1 MHNFTK
7 KKNMLQRIQTIYY
20 LVAALLLVVPFMNI
34 PLFTIGS
41 IDRTIFG
48 QDKQSSTDYILLLVL
63 LVVLFAIIFS
73 YKNRARQITLSWFTI
88 VLTTLAL
95 VWFYIG
101 AITNNAQHVSIQ
113 IGFGLIALSLFFQR
127 MGLRGVKKDKKLIDS
142 MDRLR

>member
-20 LVAALLLVVPFMNI
+20 LVAVILLALPFANI
-34 PLFTIGS
+34 PLFSIGS

-113 IGFGLIALSLFFQR
+113 IGFYCVALSLFFQR
-127 MGLRGVKKDKKLIDS
+127 MGMRGVKKDKKLIDS

>member
-20 LVAALLLVVPFMNI
+20 LVAALLLAVPFMNI

-113 IGFGLIALSLFFQR
+113 IGFYCVALSLFFQR

>member
-1 MHNFTK
+1 
-7 KKNMLQRIQTIYY
+7 MLQRIQTIYY
-20 LVAALLLVVPFMNI
+20 LVAALLLAVPFMNI

-113 IGFGLIALSLFFQR
+113 FGFYCVALSLFFQR

>member
-1 MHNFTK
+1 
-7 KKNMLQRIQTIYY
+7 MLQRIQTIYY
-20 LVAALLLVVPFMNI
+20 LVAVILLALPFANI
-34 PLFTIGS
+34 PLFSIGS

-48 QDKQSSTDYILLLVL
+48 QDKQPSADYVLLLVL
-63 LVVLFAIIFS
+63 ILVLFAIIFS

-101 AITNNAQHVSIQ
+101 AITNNAQQVSIQ
-113 IGFGLIALSLFFQR
+113 IGFYCVALSLFFQR

>member
-20 LVAALLLVVPFMNI
+20 LLAALLLAVPFMNI

-41 IDRTIFG
+41 INRTIFG

-63 LVVLFAIIFS
+63 LFVLFAIIFS

-101 AITNNAQHVSIQ
+101 AISNNAQHVSIH

-127 MGLRGVKKDKKLIDS
+127 MGMRGVKKDKKLIDS

>member
-1 MHNFTK
+1 
-7 KKNMLQRIQTIYY
+7 MLQRIQTIYY
-20 LVAALLLVVPFMNI
+20 LVAVVLLALPFANI
-34 PLFTIGS
+34 PLFSIGS

-48 QDKQSSTDYILLLVL
+48 QDKQPSTDYILLLVL
-63 LVVLFAIIFS
+63 LLVLFAIIFS
-73 YKNRARQITLSWFTI
+73 YKNRARQITLTWFTI

-101 AITNNAQHVSIQ
+101 AITTNTQDVSIH

-127 MGLRGVKKDKKLIDS
+127 MGMRGVKKDKKLIDS

>member
-1 MHNFTK
+1 
-7 KKNMLQRIQTIYY
+7 MLQRIQTIYY
-20 LVAALLLVVPFMNI
+20 LVAALLLAVPFMNI

-63 LVVLFAIIFS
+63 LVVMFAIIFS

>member
-1 MHNFTK
+1 
-7 KKNMLQRIQTIYY
+7 MLQRIQTIYY
-20 LVAALLLVVPFMNI
+20 LVAGLLLAVPFMNI

-48 QDKQSSTDYILLLVL
+48 QDKVPSTDYILLLVL
-63 LVVLFAIIFS
+63 LVVLFVIIFS
-73 YKNRARQITLSWFTI
+73 YKNRARQITLTWFTI

-113 IGFGLIALSLFFQR
+113 
-127 MGLRGVKKDKKLIDS
+127 
-142 MDRLR
+142 DRKSVV

>member
-20 LVAALLLVVPFMNI
+20 LVAALLLAVPFMNI
-34 PLFTIGS
+34 PLFTIGA

-48 QDKQSSTDYILLLVL
+48 QDKQPSADYVLLLVL
-63 LVVLFAIIFS
+63 ILVLFAIIFS
-73 YKNRARQITLSWFTI
+73 YKNRARQIKLSWFTI

-101 AITNNAQHVSIQ
+101 AITNNEQHVSIQ
-113 IGFGLIALSLFFQR
+113 IGFYCVALSLFFQR

>member
-1 MHNFTK
+1 
-7 KKNMLQRIQTIYY
+7 MLQRIQTIYY
-20 LVAALLLVVPFMNI
+20 LVAVILLALPFANI
-34 PLFTIGS
+34 PLFSIGS

-48 QDKQSSTDYILLLVL
+48 QDKQPSTDYILLLVL
-63 LVVLFAIIFS
+63 LLVLFAIIFS
-73 YKNRARQITLSWFTI
+73 YKNRARQITLSWFSI

-101 AITNNAQHVSIQ
+101 AITTNTQDVTLH

-127 MGLRGVKKDKKLIDS
+127 MGMRGVKKDKKLIDS

>member
-7 KKNMLQRIQTIYY
+7 KKNMLQRIQTFYY
-20 LVAALLLVVPFMNI
+20 LVAALLLAVPFMNI

-48 QDKQSSTDYILLLVL
+48 QDKQPSADYVLLLVL

-113 IGFGLIALSLFFQR
+113 VGFYSVALSLFFQR